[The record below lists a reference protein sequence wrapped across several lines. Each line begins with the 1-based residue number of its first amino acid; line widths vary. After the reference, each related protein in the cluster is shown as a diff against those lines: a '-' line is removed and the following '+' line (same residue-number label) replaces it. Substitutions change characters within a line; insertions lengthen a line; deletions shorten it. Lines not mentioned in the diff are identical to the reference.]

1 MLDLWDWILLLLFGN
16 FLFELLVLYDELCVV
31 FFCLEFKFFCL
42 SKGDDKW
49 CCCMVFVVGDILV
62 LFEDCCIWNW
72 VCFLGEVVLF
82 CVCFGCLLF
91 LFELIFF
98 VLVFCFLLLNCFVGI
113 FGFMLFFFGKF
124 CFLLIFF
131 EIFFFDEWLFLI
143 FLGKEF
149 KLVFLNVFFFIF
161 SLCFLYMLSVV
172 FGGIKILLLLVVLCF
187 LNFICFVW
195 FVDGKLLILYF
206 KNGNVLSDVLLLF
219 WLLFLFFL
227 LKDGSFCELVF
238 CLIFFLYGIFFL
250 MCKGFEV
257 FMWLMFFLL

>member
-1 MLDLWDWILLLLFGN
+1 MSNNKGVFERFWGVIIWLKYGEGKVFFFSFINWVVFGFVNLFNLDLMLDLWDWILLLLFGN

-149 KLVFLNVFFFIF
+149 KLVFLNVFFF
-161 SLCFLYMLSVV
+161 
-172 FGGIKILLLLVVLCF
+172 
-187 LNFICFVW
+187 
-195 FVDGKLLILYF
+195 YF
-206 KNGNVLSDVLLLF
+206 
-219 WLLFLFFL
+219 
-227 LKDGSFCELVF
+227 
-238 CLIFFLYGIFFL
+238 
-250 MCKGFEV
+250 
-257 FMWLMFFLL
+257 